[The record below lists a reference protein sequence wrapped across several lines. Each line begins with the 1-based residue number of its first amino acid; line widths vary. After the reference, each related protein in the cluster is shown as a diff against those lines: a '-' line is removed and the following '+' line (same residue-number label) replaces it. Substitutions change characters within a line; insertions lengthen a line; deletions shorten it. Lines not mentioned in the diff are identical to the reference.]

1 MSQPKA
7 GSHLPL
13 TRLAPNIATIFGLC
27 AGLTSMRYAMD
38 ERWEL
43 AVSLILVAA
52 FIDGIDGKL
61 ARMFDASTP
70 FGAQLDSLTD
80 FLAFGIAPPFILY
93 NWQMYHIPKIGWGI
107 ALFFSVCCM
116 LRLARFNT
124 ALEADNKPAWRE
136 RFFDGIP
143 SPAGALLALGPLF
156 VLFALQEDFPDAFQY
171 VAWFADPA
179 IVCMYVVS
187 VALLMASRIPTLSL
201 KRLQIPHKY
210 SLLLQLVI
218 AIYLIA
224 LFAKP
229 WLILMLTGLGY
240 YALMPV
246 ILWVYYRRYIAINRR
261 ST

>member
-1 MSQPKA
+1 MATSSP
-7 GSHLPL
+7 GSRLPI
-13 TRLAPNIATIFGLC
+13 TRLAPNMATIFGLC

-43 AVSLILVAA
+43 SVALILVAA

-80 FLAFGIAPPFILY
+80 FVAFGIAPPFILY
-93 NWQMYHIPKIGWGI
+93 NWQMHHVPKLGWGI

-124 ALEADNKPAWRE
+124 ALEHDDRPAWKA
-136 RFFDGIP
+136 RFFEGIP

-156 VLFALQEDFPDAFQY
+156 VLFALEEDFPGLFT
-171 VAWFADPA
+171 
-179 IVCMYVVS
+179 YVVWFTTPPVVCLYVIG

-201 KRLQIPHKY
+201 KRLHIPHHLV
-210 SLLLQLVI
+210 LLLQLAI
-218 AIYLIA
+218 AVYLIA

-229 WLILMLTGLGY
+229 WLIFMLTGLGY
-240 YALMPV
+240 YALMP
-246 ILWVYYRRYIAINRR
+246 IVYAVYLKRAKRARRKG
-261 ST
+261 